1 MELLDST
8 GVRIHLGD
16 TVWFTSNGKEMSG
29 VVEKMVMKLTRH
41 WHTKVERVV
50 TTVKV
55 RGTGQ
60 HVWAKLH
67 IFHKPSSL
75 TVQVKD

>member
-41 WHTKVERVV
+41 WHTKVEKAL
-50 TTVKV
+50 TTVNV
-55 RGTGQ
+55 RCKSQPRWTQ
-60 HVWAKLH
+60 LH
-67 IFHKPSSL
+67 IFHKPSNL